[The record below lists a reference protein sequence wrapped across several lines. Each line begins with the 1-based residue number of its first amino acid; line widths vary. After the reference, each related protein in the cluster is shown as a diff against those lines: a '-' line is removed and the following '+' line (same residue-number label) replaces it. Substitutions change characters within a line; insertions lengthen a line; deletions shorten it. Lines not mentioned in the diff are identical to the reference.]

1 MSVTE
6 EASAAANATT
16 DAAPGDTPTANGDE
30 QGGVSLTGTPELSD
44 PAILAVNPKFRYGK
58 EELLKLRDAPL
69 SQRKPD
75 FLDVN
80 EVSPT
85 IWDPTRW
92 NFDRKKSDTPTE
104 NGARVGDE
112 HRRRPGDPRERI
124 RKENDGIVLS
134 PQRRS
139 FNSGCCVPGREPR
152 SNANRP
158 HSPLGKNDAS
168 AHLGGGGREI
178 PTSRRIGSGRILR
191 DSWDF
196 GEKQE
201 AGADDYNFR
210 PQQRNDNADRRSFGR
225 DFDVGRDKEKER
237 RNGSRF
243 SDRRRIGESRDE
255 EPEWFSGGPSSQN
268 DTIELRGFEE
278 SERLGKK
285 KMSPSQAKRAR
296 DWFRKKTEVASVTE
310 EKDEI
315 SIEGGPGGRSTPTP
329 QAGNGTAESDQS
341 STAQA
346 SISSSNN
353 SEAASGGDGDGKGK
367 QNPEKSLNDQSYIF
381 EDILKSD
388 TIPGLPGL
396 LTNGVGG
403 DGDTNAKS
411 RFSKWFSAETNNT
424 SDSRRSSVQDET
436 IIKSLLKDLNEPS
449 VSIPGD
455 SNSYFAPISPAA
467 NTGTSLGAAGGGSK
481 SINIMEMLQRGKQ
494 NESAMKSQVSGRI
507 MNLNELEAK
516 MRQNSE
522 PQMHKHA
529 QKSEEDMT
537 AFNRLLAHISSGHN
551 ATANGPMAKSQPMSL
566 MEMLSHSQQQDEVH
580 ARMAQLLGPASPGA
594 SPHDIA
600 SRLQQSQQQH
610 KQQQVEMLTKLM
622 NAGMQ
627 VRASPLPEMGLQQSR
642 ELLNRPEA
650 QAILQGLKVGDI
662 TPQHLYQQLA
672 NPALQ
677 PRHREM
683 LVTILKL
690 QGGGVGPSPRV
701 LSPVAPHPMFQ
712 QQPQQQQLRVSPLP
726 PNALHQRIP
735 SPRELQVHTQNILQR
750 ALIKKKL
757 EEQQENYRKKQEMQ
771 QRGQSP
777 SNNNNNN
784 NNNNAQ
790 QPTKS
795 VSSPTPLAFTPT
807 SVLRK
812 MTAEKDEGGKD
823 VSKLVEGGKLS
834 QGRAVTGMRPQTQQ
848 QTQQPQQWAPYQMNV
863 KQAGR
868 PIVKAN
874 SFQPQQQQEQF
885 FTQQQQ
891 QKFLSQL
898 QQQQQRKPPYHG
910 HGSMPGHHPQYPNA
924 NNQQFS
930 QLTQQQLR
938 AQHQQHARPS
948 NVQQQGQQQQ
958 TYGNQQGSGSWQQ
971 YLNPQQSRGQVGRGG
986 LNDGDLSPT
995 SNQLTRWFSPDLLER
1010 ARVGELPSTAG
1021 LSQHLLSLEEIE
1033 RLTAP
1038 PVHN

>member
-1 MSVTE
+1 MAKSRALKTNKLNE
-6 EASAAANATT
+6 T
-16 DAAPGDTPTANGDE
+16 PGKKSTQTKHVSWRDE
-30 QGGVSLTGTPELSD
+30 QGASLTGSTEFSD
-44 PAILAVNPKFRYGK
+44 PAILAVNPKFRYEK

-92 NFDRKKSDTPTE
+92 NFDKKKSETPTE
-104 NGARVGDE
+104 NGPRTVDD

-139 FNSGCCVPGREPR
+139 FNSGCSIPGRETR
-152 SNANRP
+152 TNNTNRP
-158 HSPLGKNDAS
+158 HSPLGKNES
-168 AHLGGGGREI
+168 HLSGVREI
-178 PTSRRIGSGRILR
+178 QTNSRRIGSGRILR

-201 AGADDYNFR
+201 NETEYNFR
-210 PQQRNDNADRRSFGR
+210 PQQRSENQERRSFGR
-225 DFDVGRDKEKER
+225 DFDVGRDKEK
-237 RNGSRF
+237 RNGGRF
-243 SDRRRIGESRDE
+243 NERRRISGESRDE
-255 EPEWFSGGPSSQN
+255 EPEWFSSGPSSQN
-268 DTIELRGFEE
+268 DTIELRGFDD
-278 SERLGKK
+278 SDRLGKK

-296 DWFRKKTEVASVTE
+296 DWFKKKTEVSSVTE
-310 EKDEI
+310 EKEEM
-315 SIEGGPGGRSTPTP
+315 SEGGPGGRSTPTP
-329 QAGNGTAESDQS
+329 QSGSGETIGGEQTNESN
-341 STAQA
+341 TNA
-346 SISSSNN
+346 SES
-353 SEAASGGDGDGKGK
+353 GDGDGKHN
-367 QNPEKSLNDQSYIF
+367 QEKNLNDQSSIF

-388 TIPGLPGL
+388 SIPGLPGL

-403 DGDTNAKS
+403 DGDATGKS
-411 RFSKWFSAETNNT
+411 RFSKWFSVESNASE
-424 SDSRRSSVQDET
+424 SRRSSMQDEP
-436 IIKSLLKDLNEPS
+436 IFKNLLKDLNEPS

-467 NTGTSLGAAGGGSK
+467 NTGGSLGGAGGGTAK

-494 NESAMKSQVSGRI
+494 SETGGMKQQVPGRI
-507 MNLNELEAK
+507 MNLDELEAK
-516 MRQNSE
+516 MRQNTE
-522 PQMHKHA
+522 PQMHKHP

-537 AFNRLLAHISSGHN
+537 AFNRLLAHISGNHT
-551 ATANGPMAKSQPMSL
+551 ATANGPVPKTQPMSL
-566 MEMLSHSQQQDEVH
+566 MEMLSHSQQQDEAH
-580 ARMAQLLGPASPGA
+580 ARMAQLLGPSSPGA

-600 SRLQQSQQQH
+600 GRLQQQVQSQQQ
-610 KQQQVEMLTKLM
+610 KEMLSKLM
-622 NAGMQ
+622 SANMP
-627 VRASPLPEMGLQQSR
+627 VRASPLSEMGIQQSR
-642 ELLNRPEA
+642 ELLSRPEA
-650 QAILQGLKVGDI
+650 QAILQ
-662 TPQHLYQQLA
+662 
-672 NPALQ
+672 
-677 PRHREM
+677 
-683 LVTILKL
+683 
-690 QGGGVGPSPRV
+690 
-701 LSPVAPHPMFQ
+701 
-712 QQPQQQQLRVSPLP
+712 
-726 PNALHQRIP
+726 ALHQRIP

-777 SNNNNNN
+777 NNNNNN
-784 NNNNAQ
+784 NNTTNQA
-790 QPTKS
+790 KS

-823 VSKLVEGGKLS
+823 VTKLVEGAKLS
-834 QGRAVTGMRPQTQQ
+834 QGRAVTGMRPQ
-848 QTQQPQQWAPYQMNV
+848 QQPQQQQQQQQWPQYPLNI

-874 SFQPQQQQEQF
+874 TFQQQQPQQQEQF

-891 QKFLSQL
+891 QKFLNQL
-898 QQQQQRKPPYHG
+898 QQQQQQQRKATNYHG
-910 HGSMPGHHPQYPNA
+910 HGSMQGHHSQYPNT

-938 AQHQQHARPS
+938 AQHQQHARPT
-948 NVQQQGQQQQ
+948 NVVQQQ
-958 TYGNQQGSGSWQQ
+958 QQGHGRAWQQ
-971 YLNPQQSRGQVGRGG
+971 YLNPQQTRGQVGRGG
-986 LNDGDLSPT
+986 TDGDLSPT

-1021 LSQHLLSLEEIE
+1021 LSQNLLSLEEIE

>member
-1 MSVTE
+1 MAKSRALKTNKLNE
-6 EASAAANATT
+6 T
-16 DAAPGDTPTANGDE
+16 PGKKSTQTKHVSWRDE
-30 QGGVSLTGTPELSD
+30 QGASLTGSTEFSD
-44 PAILAVNPKFRYGK
+44 PAILAVNPKFRYEK

-92 NFDRKKSDTPTE
+92 NFDKKKSETPTE
-104 NGARVGDE
+104 NGPRTVDD

-139 FNSGCCVPGREPR
+139 FNSGCSIPGRETR
-152 SNANRP
+152 TNNTNRP
-158 HSPLGKNDAS
+158 HSPLGKNES
-168 AHLGGGGREI
+168 HLSGVREI
-178 PTSRRIGSGRILR
+178 QTNSRRIGSGRILR

-201 AGADDYNFR
+201 NETEYNFR
-210 PQQRNDNADRRSFGR
+210 PQQRSENQERRSFGR
-225 DFDVGRDKEKER
+225 DFDVGRDKEK
-237 RNGSRF
+237 RNGGRF
-243 SDRRRIGESRDE
+243 NERRRISGESRDE
-255 EPEWFSGGPSSQN
+255 EPEWFSSGPSSQN
-268 DTIELRGFEE
+268 DTIELRGFDD
-278 SERLGKK
+278 SDRLGKK

-296 DWFRKKTEVASVTE
+296 DWFKKKTEVSSVTE
-310 EKDEI
+310 EKEEM
-315 SIEGGPGGRSTPTP
+315 SEGGPGGRSTPTP
-329 QAGNGTAESDQS
+329 QSGSGETIGGEQTNESN
-341 STAQA
+341 TNA
-346 SISSSNN
+346 SES
-353 SEAASGGDGDGKGK
+353 GDGDGKHN
-367 QNPEKSLNDQSYIF
+367 QEKNLNDQSSIF

-388 TIPGLPGL
+388 SIPGLPGL

-403 DGDTNAKS
+403 DGDATGKS
-411 RFSKWFSAETNNT
+411 RFSKWFSVESNASE
-424 SDSRRSSVQDET
+424 SRRSSMQDEP
-436 IIKSLLKDLNEPS
+436 IFKNLLKDLNEPS

-467 NTGTSLGAAGGGSK
+467 NTGGSLGGAGGGTAK

-494 NESAMKSQVSGRI
+494 SETGGMKQLPGRI
-507 MNLNELEAK
+507 MNLDELEAK
-516 MRQNSE
+516 MRQNTE
-522 PQMHKHA
+522 PQMHKHP

-537 AFNRLLAHISSGHN
+537 AFNRLLAHISGNHT
-551 ATANGPMAKSQPMSL
+551 ATANGPVPKTQPMSL
-566 MEMLSHSQQQDEVH
+566 MEMLSHSQQQDEAH
-580 ARMAQLLGPASPGA
+580 ARMAQLLGPSSPGA

-600 SRLQQSQQQH
+600 GRLQQQVQSQQQ
-610 KQQQVEMLTKLM
+610 KEMLSKLM
-622 NAGMQ
+622 SANMP
-627 VRASPLPEMGLQQSR
+627 VRASPLSEMGIQQSR
-642 ELLNRPEA
+642 ELLSRPEA
-650 QAILQGLKVGDI
+650 QAILQGLKIGDI

-712 QQPQQQQLRVSPLP
+712 QQQQQQLRVSPLP
-726 PNALHQRIP
+726 PNAYCVSPIMATSPNTLTVPALHQRIP

-777 SNNNNNN
+777 NNNNNN
-784 NNNNAQ
+784 NNTTNQA
-790 QPTKS
+790 KS

-823 VSKLVEGGKLS
+823 VTKLVEGAKLS
-834 QGRAVTGMRPQTQQ
+834 QGRAVTGMRPQ
-848 QTQQPQQWAPYQMNV
+848 QQPQQQQQQQQWPQYPLNI

-874 SFQPQQQQEQF
+874 TFQQQQPQQQEQF

-891 QKFLSQL
+891 QKFLNQL
-898 QQQQQRKPPYHG
+898 QQQQQQQRKATNYHG
-910 HGSMPGHHPQYPNA
+910 HGSMQGHHSQYPNT

-938 AQHQQHARPS
+938 AQHQQHARPT
-948 NVQQQGQQQQ
+948 NVVQQQ
-958 TYGNQQGSGSWQQ
+958 QQGHGRAWQQ
-971 YLNPQQSRGQVGRGG
+971 YLNPQQTRGQVGRGG
-986 LNDGDLSPT
+986 TDGDLSPT

-1021 LSQHLLSLEEIE
+1021 LSQNLLSLEEIE

>member
-1 MSVTE
+1 MAKSRALKTNKLNE
-6 EASAAANATT
+6 T
-16 DAAPGDTPTANGDE
+16 PGKKSTQTKHVSWRDE
-30 QGGVSLTGTPELSD
+30 QGASLTGSTEFSD
-44 PAILAVNPKFRYGK
+44 PAILAVNPKFRYEK

-92 NFDRKKSDTPTE
+92 NFDKKKSETPTE
-104 NGARVGDE
+104 NGPRTVDD

-139 FNSGCCVPGREPR
+139 FNSGCSIPGRETR
-152 SNANRP
+152 TNNTNRP
-158 HSPLGKNDAS
+158 HSPLGKNES
-168 AHLGGGGREI
+168 HLSGVREI
-178 PTSRRIGSGRILR
+178 QTNSRRIGSGRILR

-201 AGADDYNFR
+201 NETEYNFR
-210 PQQRNDNADRRSFGR
+210 PQQRSENQERRSFGR
-225 DFDVGRDKEKER
+225 DFDVGRDKEK
-237 RNGSRF
+237 RNGGRF
-243 SDRRRIGESRDE
+243 NERRRISGESRDE
-255 EPEWFSGGPSSQN
+255 EPEWFSSGPSSQN
-268 DTIELRGFEE
+268 DTIELRGFDD
-278 SERLGKK
+278 SDRLGKK

-296 DWFRKKTEVASVTE
+296 DWFKKKTEVSSVTE
-310 EKDEI
+310 EKEEM
-315 SIEGGPGGRSTPTP
+315 SEGGPGGRSTPTP
-329 QAGNGTAESDQS
+329 QSGSGETIGGEQTNESN
-341 STAQA
+341 TNA
-346 SISSSNN
+346 SES
-353 SEAASGGDGDGKGK
+353 GDGDGKHN
-367 QNPEKSLNDQSYIF
+367 QEKNLNDQSSIF

-388 TIPGLPGL
+388 SIPGLPGL

-403 DGDTNAKS
+403 DGDATGKS
-411 RFSKWFSAETNNT
+411 RFSKWFSVESNASE
-424 SDSRRSSVQDET
+424 SRRSSMQDEP
-436 IIKSLLKDLNEPS
+436 IFKNLLKDLNEPS

-467 NTGTSLGAAGGGSK
+467 NTGGSLGGAGGGTAK

-494 NESAMKSQVSGRI
+494 SETGGMKQLPGRI
-507 MNLNELEAK
+507 MNLDELEAK
-516 MRQNSE
+516 MRQNTE
-522 PQMHKHA
+522 PQMHKHP

-537 AFNRLLAHISSGHN
+537 AFNRLLAHISGNHT
-551 ATANGPMAKSQPMSL
+551 ATANGPVPKTQPMSL
-566 MEMLSHSQQQDEVH
+566 MEMLSHSQQQDEAH
-580 ARMAQLLGPASPGA
+580 ARMAQLLGPSSPGA

-600 SRLQQSQQQH
+600 GRLQQQVQSQQQ
-610 KQQQVEMLTKLM
+610 KEMLSKLM
-622 NAGMQ
+622 SANMP
-627 VRASPLPEMGLQQSR
+627 VRASPLSEMGIQQSR
-642 ELLNRPEA
+642 ELLSRPEA
-650 QAILQGLKVGDI
+650 QAILQ
-662 TPQHLYQQLA
+662 
-672 NPALQ
+672 
-677 PRHREM
+677 
-683 LVTILKL
+683 
-690 QGGGVGPSPRV
+690 
-701 LSPVAPHPMFQ
+701 
-712 QQPQQQQLRVSPLP
+712 
-726 PNALHQRIP
+726 ALHQRIP

-777 SNNNNNN
+777 NNNNNN
-784 NNNNAQ
+784 NNTTNQA
-790 QPTKS
+790 KS

-823 VSKLVEGGKLS
+823 VTKLVEGAKLS
-834 QGRAVTGMRPQTQQ
+834 QGRAVTGMRPQ
-848 QTQQPQQWAPYQMNV
+848 QQPQQQQQQQQWPQYPLNI

-874 SFQPQQQQEQF
+874 TFQQQQPQQQEQF

-891 QKFLSQL
+891 QKFLNQL
-898 QQQQQRKPPYHG
+898 QQQQQQQRKATNYHG
-910 HGSMPGHHPQYPNA
+910 HGSMQGHHSQYPNT

-938 AQHQQHARPS
+938 AQHQQHARPT
-948 NVQQQGQQQQ
+948 NVVQQQ
-958 TYGNQQGSGSWQQ
+958 QQGHGRAWQQ
-971 YLNPQQSRGQVGRGG
+971 YLNPQQTRGQVGRGG
-986 LNDGDLSPT
+986 TDGDLSPT

-1021 LSQHLLSLEEIE
+1021 LSQNLLSLEEIE

>member
-1 MSVTE
+1 
-6 EASAAANATT
+6 
-16 DAAPGDTPTANGDE
+16 
-30 QGGVSLTGTPELSD
+30 
-44 PAILAVNPKFRYGK
+44 
-58 EELLKLRDAPL
+58 
-69 SQRKPD
+69 
-75 FLDVN
+75 
-80 EVSPT
+80 
-85 IWDPTRW
+85 
-92 NFDRKKSDTPTE
+92 
-104 NGARVGDE
+104 
-112 HRRRPGDPRERI
+112 
-124 RKENDGIVLS
+124 
-134 PQRRS
+134 
-139 FNSGCCVPGREPR
+139 
-152 SNANRP
+152 
-158 HSPLGKNDAS
+158 
-168 AHLGGGGREI
+168 
-178 PTSRRIGSGRILR
+178 
-191 DSWDF
+191 
-196 GEKQE
+196 
-201 AGADDYNFR
+201 
-210 PQQRNDNADRRSFGR
+210 
-225 DFDVGRDKEKER
+225 
-237 RNGSRF
+237 
-243 SDRRRIGESRDE
+243 
-255 EPEWFSGGPSSQN
+255 
-268 DTIELRGFEE
+268 
-278 SERLGKK
+278 
-285 KMSPSQAKRAR
+285 
-296 DWFRKKTEVASVTE
+296 
-310 EKDEI
+310 
-315 SIEGGPGGRSTPTP
+315 
-329 QAGNGTAESDQS
+329 
-341 STAQA
+341 
-346 SISSSNN
+346 
-353 SEAASGGDGDGKGK
+353 
-367 QNPEKSLNDQSYIF
+367 
-381 EDILKSD
+381 
-388 TIPGLPGL
+388 
-396 LTNGVGG
+396 VGG
-403 DGDTNAKS
+403 
-411 RFSKWFSAETNNT
+411 
-424 SDSRRSSVQDET
+424 
-436 IIKSLLKDLNEPS
+436 
-449 VSIPGD
+449 
-455 SNSYFAPISPAA
+455 
-467 NTGTSLGAAGGGSK
+467 AGGGSK

-551 ATANGPMAKSQPMSL
+551 PTANGPMPKSQPMSL

-948 NVQQQGQQQQ
+948 SVQQQGQQQQ